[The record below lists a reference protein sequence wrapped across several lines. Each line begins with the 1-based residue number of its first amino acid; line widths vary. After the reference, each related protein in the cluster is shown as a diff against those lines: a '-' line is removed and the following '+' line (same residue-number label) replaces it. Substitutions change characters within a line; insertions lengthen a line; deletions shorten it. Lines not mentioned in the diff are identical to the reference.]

1 MKISDRA
8 KEVLK
13 WEKVTNKTLE
23 EKTGISR
30 DTWSAMR
37 NGRIR
42 INEDHLEAINNL
54 WPKYSYWIMTGEELP
69 EAGQIS
75 PMTEQ
80 IRLDSIKE
88 GRA

>member
-8 KEVLK
+8 KEILK
-13 WEKVTNKTLE
+13 WEKMTNRTLE

-37 NGRIR
+37 NGKIR
-42 INEDHLEAINNL
+42 TNEDHLEAINNL
-54 WPKYSYWIMTGEELP
+54 WPKYSYWIMTGYELP

-75 PMTEQ
+75 PETEQ
-80 IRLDSIKE
+80 TRINLK
-88 GRA
+88 RA